1 MQHGKGLHR
10 AMIRC
15 NNALLSFA
23 FTPIKCQKSQ
33 KIKPIWGCGRI
44 SGSTAPASLRSFP
57 GQDGDR
63 GKSEGSEGPEFQ
75 ERPRVS
81 IGMEACVGAH
91 HFSRK
96 LQALGH
102 DARSP
107 PTRQNLLLRTAGP
120 YMRSFGIRG
129 KPVDIGAV
137 SAL

>member
-1 MQHGKGLHR
+1 
-10 AMIRC
+10 MIRC

-91 HFSRK
+91 HLSRCSR
-96 LQALGH
+96 LWVTTPNH
-102 DARSP
+102 
-107 PTRQNLLLRTAGP
+107 RQLVKICLLRTAGP
-120 YMRSFGIRG
+120 YLRSFGIRG